1 MKIYLKQASVL
12 ITFLIGFLLVP
23 IAVSAQDTARNME
36 ILKEKVLADR
46 KLIVA
51 ENMQL
56 TEAEAKDF
64 WPLYEGYVKALEALG
79 KNFAAIIEDYALNY
93 QSMTDAKAKTLLDNY
108 MAFEAERLELQHDY
122 VPKLRKILPEKKVT
136 RYYQIE
142 TKIRAI
148 NNYELAARIPLM
160 K

>member
-23 IAVSAQDTARNME
+23 IAVSAQDTSRNME